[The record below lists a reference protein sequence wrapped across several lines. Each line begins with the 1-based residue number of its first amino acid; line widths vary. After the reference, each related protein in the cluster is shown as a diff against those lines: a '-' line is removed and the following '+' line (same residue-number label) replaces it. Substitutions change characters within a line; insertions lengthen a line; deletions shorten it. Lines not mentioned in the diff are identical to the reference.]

1 MTQDRNSQDR
11 KSKQTKKYM
20 SVRRALKELK
30 ISEDDLKEKVN
41 KGTIKAYQDEDEV
54 KFDAQDIKEYMQ
66 SRAEPREKEL
76 SDNKS
81 QMQNSCIE
89 DENLYETRDGTYDSL
104 FMSRSVITQAEEMA
118 ASEFEKSAQF
128 MLTDNDRKQMMSKE
142 TRDKGKDKHIV
153 ISKPVVSSKKKP
165 RVPKYDPPSP
175 EGENAGAWLK
185 VFSSSEMNK
194 VFVPIIAALLLL
206 NFLILVVFTYSV
218 SPRKN
223 SFELIVH
230 TSRAIEDEF
239 VAEIYASGQ
248 VVASDRF
255 AIYAEAEG
263 RVVESFVEEGDQ
275 VVEGTP
281 LLRLYNAK
289 VDNAV
294 KTSRN
299 KFAQAQRKLEETRL
313 EFDLAK
319 AKLSQAPNEIKNK
332 VQKMMSVREEL
343 DKLSD
348 IENRNQKEQERVDS
362 LQEIWLKIDS
372 LDKISSAL
380 VPYWSQIFLGQLR
393 SKIAYDELIQAR
405 VALKEAQKGQNS
417 LVLKSPG
424 KGKILKTWAK
434 TSSYLRVGDEVILI
448 EEGKNFKVEAYLSE
462 KDYTQIDISSP
473 VEVTFS
479 VFPSKSLSGNISKVS
494 SFLETQGENV
504 GAKMVVTL
512 EGETNFLQSGFSAR
526 IKATSKLSNGVLVP
540 RQAVISQ
547 KGPRGEEQLIVYR
560 IIKYKEKEQV
570 YSIPVTVQGY
580 NEEYAQ
586 LVTGVEDQ
594 ELIATGPLYVLRK
607 LNDRDVIITK

>member
-54 KFDAQDIKEYMQ
+54 KFDAEDIKEYMQ

-76 SDNKS
+76 SDDKS
-81 QMQNSCIE
+81 RMQNSCIE

-142 TRDKGKDKHIV
+142 IRDKGKDKHIV
-153 ISKPVVSSKKKP
+153 ISKPIVSSKKKP
-165 RVPKYDPPSP
+165 RVPKYDPPIS
-175 EGENAGAWLK
+175 EEEETGWSKA
-185 VFSSSEMNK
+185 FSSSEMNK

-218 SPRKN
+218 SPNKK
-223 SFELIVH
+223 SSELIVH

-255 AIYAEAEG
+255 VIYSEAEG
-263 RVVESFVEEGDQ
+263 RILEFFVQEGDQ

-289 VDNAV
+289 IDNAV

-319 AKLSQAPNEIKNK
+319 AKLSQAPDEIKNK
-332 VQKMMSVREEL
+332 VQKMMSIREEL

-348 IENRNQKEQERVDS
+348 IENRDKKQQEKVDN

-405 VALKEAQKGQNS
+405 VTLKEAQKEQSS
-417 LVLKSPG
+417 LVLKSLG
-424 KGKILKTWAK
+424 KGKIIKSWAK
-434 TSSYLRVGDEVILI
+434 TSSYLRMGDEVILV

-473 VEVTFS
+473 VEVTFP
-479 VFPSKSLSGNISKVS
+479 VFPSKNLSGNISKIS
-494 SFLETQGENV
+494 SFLEPQGKNV

-526 IKATSKLSNGVLVP
+526 IKATSKLSSGVLVP

-594 ELIATGPLYVLRK
+594 ELIATGPLYILRQ
-607 LNDRDVIITK
+607 LNDRDVITTK